1 MRRAELPASR
11 GGRAHLGSAAGDASV
26 CAFWLA
32 GRCFGLDVASV
43 GEVVALDATT
53 RVPSARPA
61 IRGIFNLR
69 GAPIVVLDLGEV
81 LELGDRAAQA
91 VPLSAKV
98 GLLLRRGALVAV
110 AQIERVESVIPPGR
124 GEFAPRG
131 DGEHAAVLGLLDD
144 RGSGGRVVTVLDPD
158 LLFERLAALRYL
170 TDDDA

>member
-1 MRRAELPASR
+1 MP
-11 GGRAHLGSAAGDASV
+11 GDASV

-53 RVPSARPA
+53 RVPNAHPA

-81 LELGDRAAQA
+81 LELGER
-91 VPLSAKV
+91 SAHAGHAGKL
-98 GLLLRRGALVAV
+98 GLILRRGAMIAA

-124 GEFAPRG
+124 GEFAPRD

-144 RGSGGRVVTVLDPD
+144 RGAGGRVVTVLDPD
-158 LLFERLAALRYL
+158 LLFERLDTLRYL

>member
-1 MRRAELPASR
+1 MRPAEPSTSR
-11 GGRAHLGSAAGDASV
+11 GSRSATGDASV

-32 GRCFGLDVASV
+32 GRCFGLDVAAV

-53 RVPSARPA
+53 RVPNARPA
-61 IRGIFNLR
+61 IRGICNLR

-81 LELGDRAAQA
+81 LDLGDRTPQ
-91 VPLSAKV
+91 VSKV
-98 GLLLRRGALVAV
+98 GLLLRRDELIAV

-144 RGSGGRVVTVLDPD
+144 RGAGGRVVTVLDPD